1 MKNRKTENS
10 IREEVMKSKPDNIEG
25 ILRQCGKQ
33 EDIISVKRTGNTKK
47 TGWLK
52 TACCI
57 AAALVILAVGAFAA
71 NGIIS
76 KPVTVI
82 SLDVN
87 PSIELKLRGSG
98 RVAQAKALNDDAQK
112 LLEGMELEGTDKNT
126 AVNAIIGSMVRAG
139 YLNSLSN
146 SVLVTVEGKN
156 ASGIEKE
163 IVEIINGI
171 LAQSINGGAVV
182 GQKLTKSG
190 EAALLA
196 QRHGISEGKAQL
208 VLEVARLNPLLVPD
222 ELAKLSINE
231 LNVLLSAKNAQT
243 DLSKSGQAST
253 KAYIGAEKA
262 LEIALTHA
270 GVQKGAVKDIEVE
283 LDFKRGIMVYEVEFK
298 TGGMEYEHLINAI
311 TGEIIEDKQK
321 LDDDNDDVIVPENAI
336 NAQKARGI
344 ALEHAGVAAENV
356 TDFEIDLDRKNGV
369 AVYEVEFRA
378 GDTEYDYV
386 INAQTGEVISFKKKQ
401 EKNTSAPEQQAEITP
416 AKAGEIAF
424 EHAKVSRGEAAD
436 YRSKLENEDGVWV
449 YEIEFRVGNTEYEYE
464 IDAETGRI
472 ISAEKETKNETAQ
485 GGETRLTGS
494 QAVAKALEH
503 AGLKASQVKELECE
517 LDYEDGKPVYEI
529 EFKYGDTEYEYEI
542 SAYDGSVVS
551 SKTEKDD

>member
-10 IREEVMKSKPDNIEG
+10 IREEVMKSKPDNLEG

-57 AAALVILAVGAFAA
+57 AAALVILAVGVFAA

-156 ASGIEKE
+156 ASGVEKE
-163 IVEIINGI
+163 IMEIINGI

-208 VLEVARLNPLLVPD
+208 VLEVARLNPMLVPD

-231 LNVLLSAKNAQT
+231 LNVLLSAKEAQT
-243 DLSKSGQAST
+243 EVSKSGEVST

-321 LDDDNDDVIVPENAI
+321 LDDDDDITVPENAI

-369 AVYEVEFRA
+369 TVYEVEFRA

-401 EKNTSAPEQQAEITP
+401 DKNTSAPEQQAEITP
-416 AKAGEIAF
+416 VKAGEIAF

-436 YRSKLENEDGVWV
+436 YRSKLENEDGLWV

-472 ISAEKETKNETAQ
+472 ISAEKETKNEAAG
-485 GGETRLTGS
+485 GGEVKLTGS

>member
-10 IREEVMKSKPDNIEG
+10 IREEVMKSKPDNLDG

-33 EDIISVKRTGNTKK
+33 EDIISVKRAGGTKK
-47 TGWLK
+47 MGWLK

-57 AAALVILAVGAFAA
+57 AAALVLMAVGVFAA

-156 ASGIEKE
+156 ASGVEKE
-163 IVEIINGI
+163 IMEIINGI

-208 VLEVARLNPLLVPD
+208 VLEVARLNPMLVPD

-231 LNVLLSAKNAQT
+231 LNVLLSAKEAQT
-243 DLSKSGQAST
+243 EVSKSGEVST

-321 LDDDNDDVIVPENAI
+321 LDDDDDITVPENAI

-369 AVYEVEFRA
+369 ALYEVEFRA

-424 EHAKVSRGEAAD
+424 EHAKVSRGEAVD

-449 YEIEFRVGNTEYEYE
+449 YEIEFRVGKTEYEYE

-472 ISAEKETKNETAQ
+472 ISAEKETKNEAAG
-485 GGETRLTGS
+485 GGEVKLTGS
-494 QAVAKALEH
+494 QAVAEALER
-503 AGLKASQVKELECE
+503 AGLSASQVKELECE
-517 LDYEDGKPVYEI
+517 LDYEDGKPIYEI
-529 EFKYGDTEYEYEI
+529 EFKYGNTEYEYEI

>member
-10 IREEVMKSKPDNIEG
+10 IREEVMKSKPDNLDG

-33 EDIISVKRTGNTKK
+33 EDIISVKRARGTKK

-57 AAALVILAVGAFAA
+57 AAALVLMAVGVFAA

-156 ASGIEKE
+156 ASGVEKE
-163 IVEIINGI
+163 IMEIINGI

-208 VLEVARLNPLLVPD
+208 VLEVARLNPMLVPD

-231 LNVLLSAKNAQT
+231 LNVLLSAKEAQT
-243 DLSKSGQAST
+243 EVSKSGEVST

-262 LEIALTHA
+262 LEIALAHA

-321 LDDDNDDVIVPENAI
+321 LDDDDDITVPENAI

-386 INAQTGEVISFKKKQ
+386 INAQTGEVVSFKKKR
-401 EKNTSAPEQQAEITP
+401 EAASTPEQQAEITP

-436 YRSKLENEDGVWV
+436 YRSKLENEDGLWV
-449 YEIEFRVGNTEYEYE
+449 YEIEFRVGKTEYEYE

-472 ISAEKETKNETAQ
+472 ISAEKETKNEAAG
-485 GGETRLTGS
+485 GGEVKLTGS

-503 AGLKASQVKELECE
+503 AGLSASQVKELECE

>member
-10 IREEVMKSKPDNIEG
+10 IREEVMKSKPDNLDG

-33 EDIISVKRTGNTKK
+33 EDIISVKRARGTKK

-57 AAALVILAVGAFAA
+57 AAALVLMAVGVFAA

-208 VLEVARLNPLLVPD
+208 VLEVARLNPMLVPD

-321 LDDDNDDVIVPENAI
+321 LDDDDDITVPENAI

-369 AVYEVEFRA
+369 TVYEVEFRA

-386 INAQTGEVISFKKKQ
+386 INAQTGEVVSFKKKR
-401 EKNTSAPEQQAEITP
+401 EAASTPEQKAEITP

-424 EHAKVSRGEAAD
+424 EHAGVSRGEAAD
-436 YRSKLENEDGVWV
+436 YRSKLENEDGLWV
-449 YEIEFRVGNTEYEYE
+449 YEIEFHVGKTEYEYE

-472 ISAEKETKNETAQ
+472 ISAEKETKNEAAG
-485 GGETRLTGS
+485 GGEVKLTGS

>member
-10 IREEVMKSKPDNIEG
+10 IREEVMKSKPDNLDG

-33 EDIISVKRTGNTKK
+33 EDIISVKRARGTKK

-57 AAALVILAVGAFAA
+57 AAALVFMAVGVFAA

-156 ASGIEKE
+156 ASGVEKE
-163 IVEIINGI
+163 IMEIINGI

-208 VLEVARLNPLLVPD
+208 VLEVARLNPMLVPD

-231 LNVLLSAKNAQT
+231 LNVLLSAKEAQT
-243 DLSKSGQAST
+243 EVSKSGEVST

-262 LEIALTHA
+262 LEIALAHA

-321 LDDDNDDVIVPENAI
+321 LDDDDDITVPENAI

-369 AVYEVEFRA
+369 TVYEVEFRA

-386 INAQTGEVISFKKKQ
+386 INAQTGEVVSFKKKR
-401 EKNTSAPEQQAEITP
+401 EAASTPEQKAEITP

-424 EHAKVSRGEAAD
+424 EHAGVSRGEAAD
-436 YRSKLENEDGVWV
+436 YRSKLENEDGLWV
-449 YEIEFRVGNTEYEYE
+449 YEIEFRVGKTEYEYE

-472 ISAEKETKNETAQ
+472 ISAEKETKNEAAG
-485 GGETRLTGS
+485 GGEVKLTGS

>member
-10 IREEVMKSKPDNIEG
+10 IREEVMKSKPDNLDG

-33 EDIISVKRTGNTKK
+33 EDIISVKRAGGTKK
-47 TGWLK
+47 MGWLK

-57 AAALVILAVGAFAA
+57 AAALVLMAVGVFAA

-76 KPVTVI
+76 KTVTVI

-156 ASGIEKE
+156 ASGVEKE
-163 IVEIINGI
+163 IMEIINGI

-208 VLEVARLNPLLVPD
+208 VLEVARLNPMLVPD

-231 LNVLLSAKNAQT
+231 LNVLLSAKEAQT
-243 DLSKSGQAST
+243 EVSKSGEVST

-321 LDDDNDDVIVPENAI
+321 LDDDDDITVPENAI

-369 AVYEVEFRA
+369 ALYEVEFRA

-472 ISAEKETKNETAQ
+472 ISAEKETKNEAAG
-485 GGETRLTGS
+485 GGEVKLTGS
-494 QAVAKALEH
+494 QAVAEALER
-503 AGLKASQVKELECE
+503 AGLSASQVKELECE
-517 LDYEDGKPVYEI
+517 LDYEDGKPIYEI
-529 EFKYGDTEYEYEI
+529 EFKYGNTEYEYEI

>member
-10 IREEVMKSKPDNIEG
+10 IREEVMKSKPDNLDG

-33 EDIISVKRTGNTKK
+33 EDIISVKRARGTKK

-57 AAALVILAVGAFAA
+57 AAALVLMAVGVFAA

-156 ASGIEKE
+156 ASGVEKE
-163 IVEIINGI
+163 IMEIINGI

-208 VLEVARLNPLLVPD
+208 VLEVARLNPMLVPD

-311 TGEIIEDKQK
+311 TGEIIEDRQK
-321 LDDDNDDVIVPENAI
+321 LDDDDDITVPENAI

-369 AVYEVEFRA
+369 TVYEVEFRA

-386 INAQTGEVISFKKKQ
+386 INAQTGEVVSFKKKR
-401 EKNTSAPEQQAEITP
+401 EAASTPEQKAEITP

-424 EHAKVSRGEAAD
+424 EHAGVSRGEAAD
-436 YRSKLENEDGVWV
+436 YRSKLENEDGLWV
-449 YEIEFRVGNTEYEYE
+449 YEIEFRVGKTEYEYE

-472 ISAEKETKNETAQ
+472 ISAEKETKNEAAG
-485 GGETRLTGS
+485 GGEVKLTGS

>member
-98 RVAQAKALNDDAQK
+98 RGAQAKALNDDAQK

-156 ASGIEKE
+156 ASGVEKE
-163 IVEIINGI
+163 IMEIINGI

-208 VLEVARLNPLLVPD
+208 VLEVARLNPMLVPD

-231 LNVLLSAKNAQT
+231 LNVLLSAKEAQT
-243 DLSKSGQAST
+243 EVSKSGEVST

-262 LEIALTHA
+262 LEIALAHA

-336 NAQKARGI
+336 NAQKARSI
-344 ALEHAGVAAENV
+344 AFEHAGVAAENV

-369 AVYEVEFRA
+369 TVYEVEFRA

-386 INAQTGEVISFKKKQ
+386 INAQTGEVVSFKKKR
-401 EKNTSAPEQQAEITP
+401 EAASTPEQKAEITP

-424 EHAKVSRGEAAD
+424 EHAGVSRGEAAD
-436 YRSKLENEDGVWV
+436 YRSKLENEDGLWV
-449 YEIEFRVGNTEYEYE
+449 YEIEFREGKTEYEYE

-472 ISAEKETKNETAQ
+472 ISAEKETKNEAAG
-485 GGETRLTGS
+485 GGEVKLTGS

-503 AGLKASQVKELECE
+503 AGLKAAQVKELECE

>member
-10 IREEVMKSKPDNIEG
+10 IREEVMKSKPDNLDG

-33 EDIISVKRTGNTKK
+33 EDIISVKRARGTKK

-57 AAALVILAVGAFAA
+57 AAALVLMAVGVFAA

-156 ASGIEKE
+156 ASGVEKE
-163 IVEIINGI
+163 IMEIINGI

-208 VLEVARLNPLLVPD
+208 VLEVARLNPMLVPD

-231 LNVLLSAKNAQT
+231 LNVLLSAKEAQT
-243 DLSKSGQAST
+243 EVSKSGEVST

-321 LDDDNDDVIVPENAI
+321 LDDDDDITVPENAI

-369 AVYEVEFRA
+369 ALYEVEFRA

-416 AKAGEIAF
+416 VKAGEIAF

-449 YEIEFRVGNTEYEYE
+449 YEIEFRVGKTEYEYE

-472 ISAEKETKNETAQ
+472 ISAEKETKNEAAG
-485 GGETRLTGS
+485 GGEVKLTGS
-494 QAVAKALEH
+494 QAVAEALER
-503 AGLKASQVKELECE
+503 AGLSASQVKELECE

>member
-1 MKNRKTENS
+1 M
-10 IREEVMKSKPDNIEG
+10 
-25 ILRQCGKQ
+25 
-33 EDIISVKRTGNTKK
+33 
-47 TGWLK
+47 
-52 TACCI
+52 
-57 AAALVILAVGAFAA
+57 
-71 NGIIS
+71 
-76 KPVTVI
+76 
-82 SLDVN
+82 
-87 PSIELKLRGSG
+87 
-98 RVAQAKALNDDAQK
+98 AQAKALNDDAQK

-156 ASGIEKE
+156 ASGVEKE
-163 IVEIINGI
+163 IMEIINGI

-208 VLEVARLNPLLVPD
+208 VLEVARLNPMLVPD

-231 LNVLLSAKNAQT
+231 LNVLLSAKEAQT
-243 DLSKSGQAST
+243 EVSKSGEVST

-262 LEIALTHA
+262 LEIALAHA

-336 NAQKARGI
+336 NAQKARSI
-344 ALEHAGVAAENV
+344 AFEHAGVAAENV

-369 AVYEVEFRA
+369 TVYEVEFRA

-386 INAQTGEVISFKKKQ
+386 INAQTGEVVSFKKKR
-401 EKNTSAPEQQAEITP
+401 EAASTPEQKAEITP

-424 EHAKVSRGEAAD
+424 EHAGVSRGEAAD
-436 YRSKLENEDGVWV
+436 YRSKLENEDGLWV
-449 YEIEFRVGNTEYEYE
+449 YEIEFRVGKTEYEYE

-472 ISAEKETKNETAQ
+472 ISAEKETKNEAAG
-485 GGETRLTGS
+485 GGEVKLTGS

-542 SAYDGSVVS
+542 SAYDSSVVS

>member
-10 IREEVMKSKPDNIEG
+10 IREEVMKSKPDNLDG

-33 EDIISVKRTGNTKK
+33 EDIISVKRARGTKK
-47 TGWLK
+47 MGWLK

-57 AAALVILAVGAFAA
+57 AAALVLMAVGVFAA

-156 ASGIEKE
+156 ASGVEKE
-163 IVEIINGI
+163 IMEIINGI

-311 TGEIIEDKQK
+311 TGEIIEDRQK
-321 LDDDNDDVIVPENAI
+321 LDDDDDITVPENAI

-369 AVYEVEFRA
+369 TVYEVEFRA

-386 INAQTGEVISFKKKQ
+386 INAQTGEVVSFKKKR
-401 EKNTSAPEQQAEITP
+401 EAASTPEQKAEITP

-424 EHAKVSRGEAAD
+424 EHAGVSRGEAAD
-436 YRSKLENEDGVWV
+436 YRSKLENEDGLWV
-449 YEIEFRVGNTEYEYE
+449 YEIEFRVGKTEYEYE

-472 ISAEKETKNETAQ
+472 ISAEKETKNEAAG
-485 GGETRLTGS
+485 GGEVKLTGS

>member
-10 IREEVMKSKPDNIEG
+10 IREEVMKSKPDNLEG

-33 EDIISVKRTGNTKK
+33 EDIISVKRTQSAKK

-57 AAALVILAVGAFAA
+57 AAALVILAVGVFAA

-98 RVAQAKALNDDAQK
+98 RVAQAKALNEDAQK

-163 IVEIINGI
+163 IMEIIEGA
-171 LAQSINGGAVV
+171 LSKSIDGGAVV
-182 GQKLTKSG
+182 GQELAAGS
-190 EAALLA
+190 EAEELA
-196 QRHGISEGKAQL
+196 QKHGISRGKAQL
-208 VLEVARLNPLLVPD
+208 VLEVARLNPMLVPD

-231 LNVLLSAKNAQT
+231 LNVLLSATNAQT
-243 DLSKSGQAST
+243 EVNKSGEVST

-262 LEIALTHA
+262 LEISLAHA

-321 LDDDNDDVIVPENAI
+321 LDDDDDDALVPENAI
-336 NAQKARGI
+336 NAQKARSI
-344 ALEHAGVAAENV
+344 AFEHAGIAAENV

-369 AVYEVEFRA
+369 TVYEAEFRA
-378 GDTEYDYV
+378 GDIKYDYV
-386 INAQTGEVISFKKKQ
+386 INAQTGEIVSFKKKQ
-401 EKNTSAPEQQAEITP
+401 EKAASTPEQKTEITP

-424 EHAKVSRGEAAD
+424 EHAKVSRSEAAD
-436 YRSKLENEDGVWV
+436 YRSKLENEDGLWV
-449 YEIEFRVGNTEYEYE
+449 YEIEFRVGKTEYEYE
-464 IDAETGRI
+464 IDAQTGRI
-472 ISAEKETKNETAQ
+472 ISAEKETKNEAAG
-485 GGETRLTGS
+485 GGEVRLTGS

-503 AGLKASQVKELECE
+503 AGLSASQVKELECE

>member
-10 IREEVMKSKPDNIEG
+10 IREEVMKSKPDNLDG

-57 AAALVILAVGAFAA
+57 AAALVLMAVGVFAA

-156 ASGIEKE
+156 ASGVEKE
-163 IVEIINGI
+163 IMEIINGI

-208 VLEVARLNPLLVPD
+208 VLEVARLNPMLVPD

-231 LNVLLSAKNAQT
+231 LNVLLSAKEAQT
-243 DLSKSGQAST
+243 EVSKSGEVST

-262 LEIALTHA
+262 LEIALAHA

-321 LDDDNDDVIVPENAI
+321 LDDDDDITVPENAI

-369 AVYEVEFRA
+369 TVYEVEFRA

-401 EKNTSAPEQQAEITP
+401 DKNTSAPEQQAEITP
-416 AKAGEIAF
+416 VKAGKIAF

-436 YRSKLENEDGVWV
+436 YRSKLENEDGLWV
-449 YEIEFRVGNTEYEYE
+449 YEIEFRVGKTEYEYE

-472 ISAEKETKNETAQ
+472 ISAEKETKNEAAG
-485 GGETRLTGS
+485 GGEVKLTGS

>member
-10 IREEVMKSKPDNIEG
+10 IREEVMKSKPDNLDG

-33 EDIISVKRTGNTKK
+33 EDIISVKRAGGTKK
-47 TGWLK
+47 MGWLK

-57 AAALVILAVGAFAA
+57 AAALVLMAVGVFAA

-156 ASGIEKE
+156 ASGVEKE
-163 IVEIINGI
+163 IMEIINGI

-208 VLEVARLNPLLVPD
+208 VLEVARLNPMLVPD

-231 LNVLLSAKNAQT
+231 LNVLLSAKEAQT
-243 DLSKSGQAST
+243 EVSKSGEVST

-321 LDDDNDDVIVPENAI
+321 LDDDDDITVPENAI

-369 AVYEVEFRA
+369 ALYEVEFRA

-416 AKAGEIAF
+416 VKAGEIAF
-424 EHAKVSRGEAAD
+424 EHAKVSRGEAVD

-485 GGETRLTGS
+485 GGEVRLTGS

-503 AGLKASQVKELECE
+503 AGLSASQVKELECE
-517 LDYEDGKPVYEI
+517 LDYEDGKPIYEI
-529 EFKYGDTEYEYEI
+529 EFKYGNTEYEYEI

>member
-156 ASGIEKE
+156 ASGVEKE
-163 IVEIINGI
+163 IMEIINGI

-208 VLEVARLNPLLVPD
+208 VLEVARLNPMLVPD

-231 LNVLLSAKNAQT
+231 LNVLLSAKEAQT
-243 DLSKSGQAST
+243 EVSKSGEAST

-262 LEIALTHA
+262 LEIALAHA

-321 LDDDNDDVIVPENAI
+321 LDDDDDITVPENAI

-369 AVYEVEFRA
+369 TVYEVEFRA

-386 INAQTGEVISFKKKQ
+386 INAQTGEVVSFKKKR
-401 EKNTSAPEQQAEITP
+401 EAASTPEQKAEITP

-424 EHAKVSRGEAAD
+424 EHAGVSRGEAAD
-436 YRSKLENEDGVWV
+436 YRSKLENEDGLWV
-449 YEIEFRVGNTEYEYE
+449 YEIEFRVGKTEYEYE

-472 ISAEKETKNETAQ
+472 ISAEKETKNEAAG
-485 GGETRLTGS
+485 GGEVKLTGS

-503 AGLKASQVKELECE
+503 AGLKAAQVKELECE

>member
-33 EDIISVKRTGNTKK
+33 EDIISVKRARGTKK

-156 ASGIEKE
+156 ASGVEKE
-163 IVEIINGI
+163 IMEIINGI

-208 VLEVARLNPLLVPD
+208 VLEVARLNPMLVPD

-231 LNVLLSAKNAQT
+231 LNVLLSAKEAQT
-243 DLSKSGQAST
+243 EVSKSGEVST

-262 LEIALTHA
+262 LEIALAHA

-311 TGEIIEDKQK
+311 TGEIIEDRQK
-321 LDDDNDDVIVPENAI
+321 LDNDDDITVPENAI

-386 INAQTGEVISFKKKQ
+386 INAQTGEVVSFKKKR
-401 EKNTSAPEQQAEITP
+401 EAASTPEQKAEITP

-436 YRSKLENEDGVWV
+436 YRSKLENEDGLWV
-449 YEIEFRVGNTEYEYE
+449 YEIEFRVGKTEYEYE

-472 ISAEKETKNETAQ
+472 ISAEKETKNEAAG
-485 GGETRLTGS
+485 GGEVKLTGS

>member
-10 IREEVMKSKPDNIEG
+10 IREEVMKSKPDNLDG

-33 EDIISVKRTGNTKK
+33 EDIISVKRARGTKK

-57 AAALVILAVGAFAA
+57 AAALVLMAVGVFAA

-156 ASGIEKE
+156 ASGVEKE
-163 IVEIINGI
+163 IMEIINGI

-208 VLEVARLNPLLVPD
+208 VLEVARLNPMLVPD

-231 LNVLLSAKNAQT
+231 LNVLLSAKEAQT
-243 DLSKSGQAST
+243 EVSKSGEVST

-321 LDDDNDDVIVPENAI
+321 LDDDDDITVPENAI

-369 AVYEVEFRA
+369 ALYEVEFRA

-416 AKAGEIAF
+416 VKAGEIAF
-424 EHAKVSRGEAAD
+424 EHAKVSRGEAVD

-472 ISAEKETKNETAQ
+472 ISAEKETKNEAAG
-485 GGETRLTGS
+485 GGEVKLTGS
-494 QAVAKALEH
+494 QAVAEALEH
-503 AGLKASQVKELECE
+503 AGLSASQVKELECE

>member
-10 IREEVMKSKPDNIEG
+10 IREEVMKSKPDNLEG
-25 ILRQCGKQ
+25 ILRQCGRQ
-33 EDIISVKRTGNTKK
+33 EDIISVKRTQSAKK

-163 IVEIINGI
+163 IMEIINGI

-182 GQKLTKSG
+182 GQELTAGG
-190 EAALLA
+190 EAEELA
-196 QRHGISEGKAQL
+196 QKHGISRGKAQL
-208 VLEVARLNPLLVPD
+208 VLEVARLNPMLVPD

-231 LNVLLSAKNAQT
+231 LNVLLSAKEAQT
-243 DLSKSGQAST
+243 EVSKSGEVST

-262 LEIALTHA
+262 LEISLAHA

-311 TGEIIEDKQK
+311 TGEIVEDKQK
-321 LDDDNDDVIVPENAI
+321 LDDDGDDAIVPENAI
-336 NAQKARGI
+336 NAQKARSI
-344 ALEHAGVAAENV
+344 AFEHAGVAAENV

-369 AVYEVEFRA
+369 TVYEVEFRA

-386 INAQTGEVISFKKKQ
+386 INAQTGEVVSFKKKR
-401 EKNTSAPEQQAEITP
+401 EAASTPEQKAEITP

-424 EHAKVSRGEAAD
+424 EHAGVSRGEAAD
-436 YRSKLENEDGVWV
+436 YRSKLENEDGLWV
-449 YEIEFRVGNTEYEYE
+449 YEIEFRVGKTEYEYE

-472 ISAEKETKNETAQ
+472 ISAEKETKNEAAG
-485 GGETRLTGS
+485 GGEVKLTGS

>member
-10 IREEVMKSKPDNIEG
+10 IREEVMKSKPDNLEG

-57 AAALVILAVGAFAA
+57 AAALVILAVGVFAA

-156 ASGIEKE
+156 ASGVEEE
-163 IVEIINGI
+163 IMEIINGI

-231 LNVLLSAKNAQT
+231 LNVLLSAKEAQT
-243 DLSKSGQAST
+243 EVSKSGEVST

-262 LEIALTHA
+262 LEIALAHA

-321 LDDDNDDVIVPENAI
+321 LDDDDDITVPENAI

-369 AVYEVEFRA
+369 TVYEVEFRA

-401 EKNTSAPEQQAEITP
+401 DKNTSAPEQQAEITP
-416 AKAGEIAF
+416 VKAGEIAF

-436 YRSKLENEDGVWV
+436 YRSKLENEDGLWV
-449 YEIEFRVGNTEYEYE
+449 YEIEFRVGKTEYEYE

-472 ISAEKETKNETAQ
+472 ISAEKETKNEAAG
-485 GGETRLTGS
+485 GGEVKLTGS

>member
-10 IREEVMKSKPDNIEG
+10 IREEVMKSKPDNLDG

-33 EDIISVKRTGNTKK
+33 EDIISVKRARGTKK

-57 AAALVILAVGAFAA
+57 AAALVLMAVGVFAA

-156 ASGIEKE
+156 ASGVEKE
-163 IVEIINGI
+163 IMEIINGI

-208 VLEVARLNPLLVPD
+208 VLEVARLNPMLVPD

-231 LNVLLSAKNAQT
+231 LNVLLSAKEAQT
-243 DLSKSGQAST
+243 EVSKSGEVST

-262 LEIALTHA
+262 LEIALAHA

-321 LDDDNDDVIVPENAI
+321 LDDDDDITVPENAI

-369 AVYEVEFRA
+369 ALYEVEFRA

-401 EKNTSAPEQQAEITP
+401 DKNTSAPEQQAEITP

-449 YEIEFRVGNTEYEYE
+449 YEIEFRVGKTEYEYE

-472 ISAEKETKNETAQ
+472 ISAEKETKNEAAG
-485 GGETRLTGS
+485 GGEVKLTGS
-494 QAVAKALEH
+494 QAVAEALER
-503 AGLKASQVKELECE
+503 AGLSASQVKELECE
-517 LDYEDGKPVYEI
+517 LDYEDGKPIYEI
-529 EFKYGDTEYEYEI
+529 EFKYGNTEYEYEI

>member
-10 IREEVMKSKPDNIEG
+10 IREEVMKSKPDNLDG

-33 EDIISVKRTGNTKK
+33 EDIISVKRAGGTKK

-57 AAALVILAVGAFAA
+57 AAALVLMAVGVFAA

-156 ASGIEKE
+156 ASGVEKE
-163 IVEIINGI
+163 IMEIINGI

-208 VLEVARLNPLLVPD
+208 VLEVARLNPMLVPD

-231 LNVLLSAKNAQT
+231 LNVLLSAKEAQT
-243 DLSKSGQAST
+243 EVSKSGEVST

-321 LDDDNDDVIVPENAI
+321 LDDDDDITVPENAI

-369 AVYEVEFRA
+369 ALYEVEFRA

-416 AKAGEIAF
+416 VKAGEIAF
-424 EHAKVSRGEAAD
+424 EHAKVSRGEAVD

-472 ISAEKETKNETAQ
+472 ISAEKETKNETGQ
-485 GGETRLTGS
+485 GGEVRLTGS
-494 QAVAKALEH
+494 QAVAEALEH
-503 AGLKASQVKELECE
+503 AGLSASQVKELECE
-517 LDYEDGKPVYEI
+517 LDYEDGKPIYEI
-529 EFKYGDTEYEYEI
+529 EFKYGNTEYEYEI

>member
-10 IREEVMKSKPDNIEG
+10 IREEVMKSKPDNLDG

-33 EDIISVKRTGNTKK
+33 EDIISVKRARGTKK

-57 AAALVILAVGAFAA
+57 AAALVLMAVGVFAA

-156 ASGIEKE
+156 ASGVEKE
-163 IVEIINGI
+163 IMEIINGI

-208 VLEVARLNPLLVPD
+208 VLEVARLNPMLVPD

-231 LNVLLSAKNAQT
+231 LNVLLSAKEAQT
-243 DLSKSGQAST
+243 EVSKSGEVST

-262 LEIALTHA
+262 LEIALAHA

-298 TGGMEYEHLINAI
+298 IGGMEYEHLINAI

-321 LDDDNDDVIVPENAI
+321 LDDDDDITVPENAI

-369 AVYEVEFRA
+369 TVYEVEFRA

-386 INAQTGEVISFKKKQ
+386 INAQTGEVVSFKKKR
-401 EKNTSAPEQQAEITP
+401 EAASTPEQKAEITP

-424 EHAKVSRGEAAD
+424 EHAGVSRGEAAD
-436 YRSKLENEDGVWV
+436 YRSKLENEDGLWV
-449 YEIEFRVGNTEYEYE
+449 YEIEFHVGKTEYEYE

-472 ISAEKETKNETAQ
+472 ISAEKETKNEAAG
-485 GGETRLTGS
+485 GGEVKLTGS

-503 AGLKASQVKELECE
+503 AGLSASQVKELECE

>member
-10 IREEVMKSKPDNIEG
+10 IREEVMKSKPDNLDG

-33 EDIISVKRTGNTKK
+33 EDIISVKRAGGTKK
-47 TGWLK
+47 MGWLK

-57 AAALVILAVGAFAA
+57 AAALVLMAVGVFAA

-156 ASGIEKE
+156 ASGVEKE
-163 IVEIINGI
+163 IMEIINGI

-208 VLEVARLNPLLVPD
+208 VLEVARLNPMLVPD

-231 LNVLLSAKNAQT
+231 LNVLLSAKEAQT
-243 DLSKSGQAST
+243 EVSKSGEVST

-262 LEIALTHA
+262 LEIALAHA

-336 NAQKARGI
+336 NAQKARSI
-344 ALEHAGVAAENV
+344 AFEHAGVAAENV

-369 AVYEVEFRA
+369 TVYEVEFRA

-386 INAQTGEVISFKKKQ
+386 INAQTGEVVSFKKKR
-401 EKNTSAPEQQAEITP
+401 EAASTPEQKAEITP

-424 EHAKVSRGEAAD
+424 EHAGVSRGEAAD
-436 YRSKLENEDGVWV
+436 YRSKLENEDGLWV
-449 YEIEFRVGNTEYEYE
+449 YEIEFRVGKTEYEYE

-472 ISAEKETKNETAQ
+472 ISAEKETKNEAAG
-485 GGETRLTGS
+485 GGEVKLTGS

-503 AGLKASQVKELECE
+503 AGLSASQVKELECE

>member
-10 IREEVMKSKPDNIEG
+10 IREEVMKSKPDNLDG

-33 EDIISVKRTGNTKK
+33 EDIISVKRARGTKK
-47 TGWLK
+47 MGWLK

-57 AAALVILAVGAFAA
+57 AAALVLMAVGVFAA

-156 ASGIEKE
+156 ASGVEKE
-163 IVEIINGI
+163 IMEIINGI

-208 VLEVARLNPLLVPD
+208 VLEVARLNPMLVPD

-321 LDDDNDDVIVPENAI
+321 LDDDDDITVPENAI

-386 INAQTGEVISFKKKQ
+386 INAQTGEVVSFKKKR
-401 EKNTSAPEQQAEITP
+401 EAASTPEQKAEITP

-436 YRSKLENEDGVWV
+436 YRSKLENEDGLWV
-449 YEIEFRVGNTEYEYE
+449 YEIEFRVGKTEYEYE

-472 ISAEKETKNETAQ
+472 ISAEKETKNEAAG
-485 GGETRLTGS
+485 GGEVKLTGS

>member
-156 ASGIEKE
+156 ASGVEKE
-163 IVEIINGI
+163 IMEIINGI

-208 VLEVARLNPLLVPD
+208 VLEVARLNPMLVPD

-231 LNVLLSAKNAQT
+231 LNVLLSAKEAQT
-243 DLSKSGQAST
+243 DLSKSGEVST

-262 LEIALTHA
+262 LEIALAHA

-321 LDDDNDDVIVPENAI
+321 LDDDGDDAIVPENAI
-336 NAQKARGI
+336 NAQKARSI
-344 ALEHAGVAAENV
+344 AFEHAGVAAENV

-369 AVYEVEFRA
+369 TVYEVEFRA

-386 INAQTGEVISFKKKQ
+386 IHAQTGEVVSFKKKR
-401 EKNTSAPEQQAEITP
+401 EAASTPEQKAEITP

-424 EHAKVSRGEAAD
+424 EHAGVSRGEAAD
-436 YRSKLENEDGVWV
+436 YRSKLENEDGLWV
-449 YEIEFRVGNTEYEYE
+449 YEIEFRVGKTEYEYE

-472 ISAEKETKNETAQ
+472 ISAEKETKNEAAG
-485 GGETRLTGS
+485 GGEVKLTGS

-503 AGLKASQVKELECE
+503 AGLKAAQVKELECE

>member
-10 IREEVMKSKPDNIEG
+10 IRKEVMKSKPDNIEG

-156 ASGIEKE
+156 ASGVEKE
-163 IVEIINGI
+163 IMEIINGI

-196 QRHGISEGKAQL
+196 QRHGISEVKAQL
-208 VLEVARLNPLLVPD
+208 VLEVARLNPMLVPD

-231 LNVLLSAKNAQT
+231 LNVLLSAKEAQT
-243 DLSKSGQAST
+243 EVSKSGEVST

-262 LEIALTHA
+262 LEIALAHA

-336 NAQKARGI
+336 NAQKARSI
-344 ALEHAGVAAENV
+344 AFEHAGVAAENV

-369 AVYEVEFRA
+369 TVYEVEFRA

-386 INAQTGEVISFKKKQ
+386 INAQTGEVVSFKKKQ
-401 EKNTSAPEQQAEITP
+401 EAASAPEQKAEITP
-416 AKAGEIAF
+416 ARAGEIAF
-424 EHAKVSRGEAAD
+424 EHAGVSRGEAAD
-436 YRSKLENEDGVWV
+436 YRSKLENEDGLWV
-449 YEIEFRVGNTEYEYE
+449 YEIEFRAGKTEYEYE

-472 ISAEKETKNETAQ
+472 ISAEKETKNEAAG
-485 GGETRLTGS
+485 GGEVKLTGS

>member
-10 IREEVMKSKPDNIEG
+10 IREEVMKSKPDNLDG

-33 EDIISVKRTGNTKK
+33 EDIISVKRAGGTKK

-57 AAALVILAVGAFAA
+57 AAALVLMAVGVFAA

-156 ASGIEKE
+156 ASGVEKE

-231 LNVLLSAKNAQT
+231 LNVLLSAKEAQT
-243 DLSKSGQAST
+243 EVSKSGEVST

-321 LDDDNDDVIVPENAI
+321 LDDDDDITVPENAI

-369 AVYEVEFRA
+369 TVYEVEFRA

-386 INAQTGEVISFKKKQ
+386 INAQTGEVVSFKKKR
-401 EKNTSAPEQQAEITP
+401 EAASTPEQKAEITP

-424 EHAKVSRGEAAD
+424 EHAGVSRGEAAD
-436 YRSKLENEDGVWV
+436 YRSKLENEDGLWV
-449 YEIEFRVGNTEYEYE
+449 YEIEFHVGKTEYEYE

-472 ISAEKETKNETAQ
+472 ISAEKETKNEAAG
-485 GGETRLTGS
+485 GGEVKLTGS

>member
-10 IREEVMKSKPDNIEG
+10 IREEVMKSKPDNLDG

-33 EDIISVKRTGNTKK
+33 EDIISVKRARGTKK

-57 AAALVILAVGAFAA
+57 AAALVLMAVGVFAA

-156 ASGIEKE
+156 ASGVEKE
-163 IVEIINGI
+163 IMEIINGI
-171 LAQSINGGAVV
+171 LAQSINGGVV

-208 VLEVARLNPLLVPD
+208 VLEVARLNPMLVPD

-231 LNVLLSAKNAQT
+231 LNVLLSAKEAQT
-243 DLSKSGQAST
+243 EVSKSGEVST

-321 LDDDNDDVIVPENAI
+321 LDDDDDITVPENAI

-356 TDFEIDLDRKNGV
+356 TDFEIEDEHYQMEGEWDKTNVLAMTQSEHGQQVGV
-369 AVYEVEFRA
+369 WAHEC
-378 GDTEYDYV
+378 G
-386 INAQTGEVISFKKKQ
+386 NARVVG
-401 EKNTSAPEQQAEITP
+401 ITP
-416 AKAGEIAF
+416 GHTTEVLTSEGMLKLLRNA
-424 EHAKVSRGEAAD
+424 VNWAA
-436 YRSKLENEDGVWV
+436 RK
-449 YEIEFRVGNTEYEYE
+449 
-464 IDAETGRI
+464 
-472 ISAEKETKNETAQ
+472 
-485 GGETRLTGS
+485 
-494 QAVAKALEH
+494 
-503 AGLKASQVKELECE
+503 
-517 LDYEDGKPVYEI
+517 
-529 EFKYGDTEYEYEI
+529 
-542 SAYDGSVVS
+542 
-551 SKTEKDD
+551 

>member
-156 ASGIEKE
+156 ASGVEKE
-163 IVEIINGI
+163 IMEIINGI

-208 VLEVARLNPLLVPD
+208 VLEVARLNPMLVPD

-231 LNVLLSAKNAQT
+231 LNVLLSAKEAQT
-243 DLSKSGQAST
+243 EVSKSGEVST

-262 LEIALTHA
+262 LEIALAHA

-321 LDDDNDDVIVPENAI
+321 LDDDNDDAIVPENAI
-336 NAQKARGI
+336 NAQKARSI
-344 ALEHAGVAAENV
+344 AFEHAGVAAENV

-369 AVYEVEFRA
+369 TVYEVEFRA

-386 INAQTGEVISFKKKQ
+386 INAQTGEVVSFKKKR
-401 EKNTSAPEQQAEITP
+401 EAASTPEQKAEITP

-424 EHAKVSRGEAAD
+424 EHAGVSRSEAAD
-436 YRSKLENEDGVWV
+436 YRSKLENEDGLWV
-449 YEIEFRVGNTEYEYE
+449 YEIEFRVGKTEYEYE

-472 ISAEKETKNETAQ
+472 ISAEKETKNEAAG
-485 GGETRLTGS
+485 GGEVKLTGS

-503 AGLKASQVKELECE
+503 AGLKAAQVKELECE

>member
-10 IREEVMKSKPDNIEG
+10 IREEVMKSKPDNLEG

-57 AAALVILAVGAFAA
+57 AAALVILAVGVFAA

-156 ASGIEKE
+156 ASGVEKE
-163 IVEIINGI
+163 IMEIINGI

-208 VLEVARLNPLLVPD
+208 VLEVARLNPMLVPD

-231 LNVLLSAKNAQT
+231 LNVLLSAKEAQT
-243 DLSKSGQAST
+243 EVSKSGEVST

-336 NAQKARGI
+336 NAQKARSI
-344 ALEHAGVAAENV
+344 AFEHAGVAAENV

-369 AVYEVEFRA
+369 TVYEVEFRA

-416 AKAGEIAF
+416 VKAGEIAF

-472 ISAEKETKNETAQ
+472 ISAEKETKNEAAG
-485 GGETRLTGS
+485 GGEVKLTGS

-503 AGLKASQVKELECE
+503 AGLKASQVKE

>member
-57 AAALVILAVGAFAA
+57 AAALVLMAVGVFAA

-156 ASGIEKE
+156 ASRVEKE
-163 IVEIINGI
+163 IMEIINGI

-208 VLEVARLNPLLVPD
+208 VLEVARLNPMLVPD

-231 LNVLLSAKNAQT
+231 LNVLLSAKEAQT
-243 DLSKSGQAST
+243 EVSKSGEVST

-262 LEIALTHA
+262 LEIALAHA

-311 TGEIIEDKQK
+311 TGEIVEDKQK

-369 AVYEVEFRA
+369 TVYEVEFRA

-386 INAQTGEVISFKKKQ
+386 INAQTGEVVSFKKKR
-401 EKNTSAPEQQAEITP
+401 EAASTPEQKAEITP
-416 AKAGEIAF
+416 AKAWEIAF

-436 YRSKLENEDGVWV
+436 YRSKLENEDGLWV
-449 YEIEFRVGNTEYEYE
+449 YEIEFRVGKTEYEYE

-472 ISAEKETKNETAQ
+472 ISAEKETKNEAAG
-485 GGETRLTGS
+485 GGEVKLTGS

-503 AGLKASQVKELECE
+503 AGLKAAQVKELECE

>member
-156 ASGIEKE
+156 ASGVEKE
-163 IVEIINGI
+163 IMEIINGI

-208 VLEVARLNPLLVPD
+208 VLEVARLNPMLVPD

-231 LNVLLSAKNAQT
+231 LNVLLSAKEAQT
-243 DLSKSGQAST
+243 EVSKSGEVST

-262 LEIALTHA
+262 LEIALAHA

-321 LDDDNDDVIVPENAI
+321 LDDDGDDAIVPENAI
-336 NAQKARGI
+336 NAQKARSI
-344 ALEHAGVAAENV
+344 AFEHAGVAAENV

-369 AVYEVEFRA
+369 TVYEVEFRA

-386 INAQTGEVISFKKKQ
+386 INAQTGEVVSFKKKR
-401 EKNTSAPEQQAEITP
+401 EAASTPEQKAEITP

-424 EHAKVSRGEAAD
+424 EHAGVSRGEAAD
-436 YRSKLENEDGVWV
+436 YRSKLENEDGLWV
-449 YEIEFRVGNTEYEYE
+449 YEIEFRVGKTEYEYE

-472 ISAEKETKNETAQ
+472 ISAEKETKNEAAG
-485 GGETRLTGS
+485 GGEVKLTGS

-503 AGLKASQVKELECE
+503 AGLKAAQVKELECE

>member
-10 IREEVMKSKPDNIEG
+10 IREEVMKSKPDNLDG

-33 EDIISVKRTGNTKK
+33 EDIISVKRAGGTKK
-47 TGWLK
+47 MGWLK

-57 AAALVILAVGAFAA
+57 AAALVLMAVGFFAA
-71 NGIIS
+71 KGIIS

-156 ASGIEKE
+156 ASGVEKE
-163 IVEIINGI
+163 IMEIINGI

-208 VLEVARLNPLLVPD
+208 VLEVARLNPMLVPD

-231 LNVLLSAKNAQT
+231 LNVLLSAKEAQT
-243 DLSKSGQAST
+243 EVSKSGEVST

-321 LDDDNDDVIVPENAI
+321 LDDDDDITVPENAI

-369 AVYEVEFRA
+369 ALYEVEFRA

-424 EHAKVSRGEAAD
+424 EHAKVSRGEAVD

-449 YEIEFRVGNTEYEYE
+449 YEIEFRVGKTEYEYE

-472 ISAEKETKNETAQ
+472 ISAEKETKNEAAG
-485 GGETRLTGS
+485 GGEVKLTGS
-494 QAVAKALEH
+494 QAVAEALER
-503 AGLKASQVKELECE
+503 AGLSASQVKELECE
-517 LDYEDGKPVYEI
+517 LDYEDGKPIYEI
-529 EFKYGDTEYEYEI
+529 EFKYGNTEYEYEI

>member
-10 IREEVMKSKPDNIEG
+10 IREEVMKSKPDNLDG

-33 EDIISVKRTGNTKK
+33 EDIISVKRAGGTKK

-57 AAALVILAVGAFAA
+57 AAALVLMAVGVFAA

-156 ASGIEKE
+156 ASGVEKE
-163 IVEIINGI
+163 IMEIINGI

-208 VLEVARLNPLLVPD
+208 VLEVARLNPMLVPD

-231 LNVLLSAKNAQT
+231 LNVLLSAKEAQT
-243 DLSKSGQAST
+243 EVSKSGEVST

-321 LDDDNDDVIVPENAI
+321 LDDDDDITVPENAI

-369 AVYEVEFRA
+369 ALYEVEFRA

-416 AKAGEIAF
+416 VKAGEIAF
-424 EHAKVSRGEAAD
+424 EHAKVSRGEAVD

-472 ISAEKETKNETAQ
+472 ISAEKETKNETGQ
-485 GGETRLTGS
+485 GGGEVKLTGS
-494 QAVAKALEH
+494 QAVAEALER
-503 AGLKASQVKELECE
+503 AGLSASQVKELECE
-517 LDYEDGKPVYEI
+517 LDYEDGKPIYEI
-529 EFKYGDTEYEYEI
+529 EFKYGNTEYEYEI

>member
-156 ASGIEKE
+156 ASGVEKE
-163 IVEIINGI
+163 IMEIINGI

-208 VLEVARLNPLLVPD
+208 VLEVARLNPMLVPD

-231 LNVLLSAKNAQT
+231 LNVLLSAKEAQT
-243 DLSKSGQAST
+243 DLSKSGEVST

-262 LEIALTHA
+262 LEIALAHA

-321 LDDDNDDVIVPENAI
+321 LDDDGDDAIVPENAI
-336 NAQKARGI
+336 NAQKARSI
-344 ALEHAGVAAENV
+344 AFEHAGVAAENV

-369 AVYEVEFRA
+369 TVYEVEFRA
-378 GDTEYDYV
+378 GDTEYDYA
-386 INAQTGEVISFKKKQ
+386 INAQTGEVVSFKKKR
-401 EKNTSAPEQQAEITP
+401 EAASTPEQKAEITP

-424 EHAKVSRGEAAD
+424 EHAGVSRGEAAD
-436 YRSKLENEDGVWV
+436 YRSKLENEDGLWV
-449 YEIEFRVGNTEYEYE
+449 YEIEFRVGKTEYEYE

-472 ISAEKETKNETAQ
+472 ISAEKETKNEAAG
-485 GGETRLTGS
+485 GGEVKLTGS

-542 SAYDGSVVS
+542 SAYDGGVVS

>member
-10 IREEVMKSKPDNIEG
+10 IREEVMKSKPDNLDG

-33 EDIISVKRTGNTKK
+33 EDIISVKRARGTKK

-57 AAALVILAVGAFAA
+57 AAALVLMAVGVFAA

-156 ASGIEKE
+156 ASGVEKE
-163 IVEIINGI
+163 IMEIINGI

-190 EAALLA
+190 EAVLLA

-208 VLEVARLNPLLVPD
+208 VLEVARLNPMLVPD

-231 LNVLLSAKNAQT
+231 LNVLLSAKEAQT
-243 DLSKSGQAST
+243 EVSKSGEVST

-321 LDDDNDDVIVPENAI
+321 LDDDDDITVPENAI
-336 NAQKARGI
+336 NAQKARSI

-369 AVYEVEFRA
+369 TVYEVEFRA

-386 INAQTGEVISFKKKQ
+386 INAQTGEVVSFKKKR
-401 EKNTSAPEQQAEITP
+401 EAASTPEQKAEITP
-416 AKAGEIAF
+416 VKAGEIAF

-472 ISAEKETKNETAQ
+472 ISAEKETKNETGQ

-503 AGLKASQVKELECE
+503 AGLSASQVKELECE
-517 LDYEDGKPVYEI
+517 LDYEDGKPIYEI
-529 EFKYGDTEYEYEI
+529 EFKYGNTEYEYEI

>member
-10 IREEVMKSKPDNIEG
+10 IREEVMKSKPDNLEG

-33 EDIISVKRTGNTKK
+33 EDIISVKRTQSAKK

-156 ASGIEKE
+156 ASGVEKE
-163 IVEIINGI
+163 IMEIINGI

-182 GQKLTKSG
+182 GQELTAGG
-190 EAALLA
+190 EAEELA
-196 QRHGISEGKAQL
+196 RKHGISRGKAQL
-208 VLEVARLNPLLVPD
+208 VLEVVRLNPMLVPD

-231 LNVLLSAKNAQT
+231 LNVLLSAKEAQT
-243 DLSKSGQAST
+243 EVSKSGEVST

-262 LEIALTHA
+262 LEIALAHA

-321 LDDDNDDVIVPENAI
+321 LDDDDDITVPKNAI

-369 AVYEVEFRA
+369 TVYEVEFRA

-401 EKNTSAPEQQAEITP
+401 DKNTSAPEQQAEITP

-424 EHAKVSRGEAAD
+424 EHAGVSRGEAAD
-436 YRSKLENEDGVWV
+436 YRSKLENEDGLWV
-449 YEIEFRVGNTEYEYE
+449 YEIEFRVGKTEYEYE

-472 ISAEKETKNETAQ
+472 ISAEKETKNETGQ

>member
-10 IREEVMKSKPDNIEG
+10 IREEVMKSKPDNLDG

-33 EDIISVKRTGNTKK
+33 EDIISVKRARGTKK

-57 AAALVILAVGAFAA
+57 AAALVLMAVGVFAA

-156 ASGIEKE
+156 ASGVEKE
-163 IVEIINGI
+163 IMEIINGI

-208 VLEVARLNPLLVPD
+208 VLEVARLNPMLVPD

-231 LNVLLSAKNAQT
+231 LNVLLSAKEAQT
-243 DLSKSGQAST
+243 EVSKSGEVST

-262 LEIALTHA
+262 LEIALAHA

-321 LDDDNDDVIVPENAI
+321 LDDDDDITVPENAI

-369 AVYEVEFRA
+369 TVYEVEFRA

-386 INAQTGEVISFKKKQ
+386 INAQTGEVVSFKKKR
-401 EKNTSAPEQQAEITP
+401 EAASTPEQKAEITP

-424 EHAKVSRGEAAD
+424 EHAGVSRGEAAD
-436 YRSKLENEDGVWV
+436 YRSKLENEDGLWV
-449 YEIEFRVGNTEYEYE
+449 YEIEFRVGKTEYEYE

-472 ISAEKETKNETAQ
+472 ISAEKETKNEAAG
-485 GGETRLTGS
+485 GGEVKLTGS

>member
-10 IREEVMKSKPDNIEG
+10 IREEVMKSKPDNLDG

-33 EDIISVKRTGNTKK
+33 EDIISVKRARGTKK

-57 AAALVILAVGAFAA
+57 AAALVLMAVGVFAA

-156 ASGIEKE
+156 ASGVEKE
-163 IVEIINGI
+163 IMEIINGI

-231 LNVLLSAKNAQT
+231 LNVLLSAKEAQT
-243 DLSKSGQAST
+243 EVSKSGEVST

-262 LEIALTHA
+262 LEIALAHA

-321 LDDDNDDVIVPENAI
+321 LDDDDDITVPENAI

-369 AVYEVEFRA
+369 TVYEVEFRA

-386 INAQTGEVISFKKKQ
+386 INAQTGEVVSFKKKR
-401 EKNTSAPEQQAEITP
+401 EAASTPEQKAEITP

-472 ISAEKETKNETAQ
+472 ISAEKETKNEAAG
-485 GGETRLTGS
+485 GGEVKLTGS

>member
-10 IREEVMKSKPDNIEG
+10 IREEVMKSKPDNLDG

-33 EDIISVKRTGNTKK
+33 EDIISVKRARGTKK

-57 AAALVILAVGAFAA
+57 AAALVLMAVGVFAA

-156 ASGIEKE
+156 ASGVEKE
-163 IVEIINGI
+163 IMEIINGI

-208 VLEVARLNPLLVPD
+208 VLEVARLNPMLVPD

-231 LNVLLSAKNAQT
+231 LNVLLSAKEAQT
-243 DLSKSGQAST
+243 EVSKSGEVST

-321 LDDDNDDVIVPENAI
+321 LDDDDDITVPENAI

-369 AVYEVEFRA
+369 ALYEVEFRA

-401 EKNTSAPEQQAEITP
+401 EKSTSAPEQQAEITP

-449 YEIEFRVGNTEYEYE
+449 YEIEFRVGKTEYEYE

-472 ISAEKETKNETAQ
+472 ISAEKETKNEAAG
-485 GGETRLTGS
+485 GGEVKLTGS
-494 QAVAKALEH
+494 QAVAEALER
-503 AGLKASQVKELECE
+503 AGLSASQVKELECE
-517 LDYEDGKPVYEI
+517 LDYEDGKPIYEI
-529 EFKYGDTEYEYEI
+529 EFKYGNTEYEYEI